1 MEMKGL
7 KQRLFVALGL
17 ALVGAVTG
25 VSVNAGSAPASK
37 VRDVCIA
44 APTGGGGYNMFILR
58 GVESLTR
65 GGAIDLKGFYFTTVV
80 NKVGPLHGTAT
91 MKSDGTVRLGF
102 FVHSTAES
110 LNDFTVSGITDASF
124 VGTVNYDSDGDFKT
138 NGTLDFQA
146 VDCATVD
153 IP

>member
-1 MEMKGL
+1 MKALMQGV
-7 KQRLFVALGL
+7 FVALGL
-17 ALVGAVTG
+17 VLAGLVTG
-25 VSVNAGSAPASK
+25 VSVKAGTAPASK

-58 GVESLTR
+58 GVEPLTR
-65 GGAIDLKGFYFTTVV
+65 GGAISLKGFFFTTVV
-80 NKVGPLHGTAT
+80 NRVGPLHGTAA

-110 LNDFTVSGITDASF
+110 LNDFTVSGITDANF
-124 VGTVNYDSDGDFKT
+124 VGTVNFDNDGDFKP
-138 NGTLDFQA
+138 NGTLDFQV

-153 IP
+153 MP